1 MSRRVRPLLLA
12 APALLVAL
20 TLALPGGSAAQSGSS
35 FTGWD
40 GVNPFKCVLQN
51 AGLGT
56 AVPDPGAD
64 PYCVQF
70 DKTHQ
75 NVTQLGVA
83 QFLSLEPARVAAA
96 TPKCFYF
103 QSDHWRGS
111 IVQDNGA
118 TEVYEFYGH
127 YYFDK
132 ARGAG
137 GVWVTDFNINGHTA
151 DPNQIPGIPPQYAQ
165 YFGPGTG
172 GMQAVGNVPADPG
185 CAARAAANPGEIYA
199 MPSSPV
205 PSEVG
210 VGPIRVPPGAP
221 CLTAAG
227 AVTARAIGSVR
238 LGDPRQRVLALLGAP
253 VHLRAGFMHYCLRGG
268 GKFLVGRSSA
278 AGAAPSAAQKAPTV
292 MVLTTNAGYRLRGI
306 ARGTGAGAFH
316 RRFPR
321 ARALLRQGATRV
333 WSIRPGADVI
343 AGLRRGRVRFLA
355 VYDRR
360 TLRRPSALARMLRRS
375 Q

>member
-1 MSRRVRPLLLA
+1 MRRAAAAALA
-12 APALLVAL
+12 A
-20 TLALPGGSAAQSGSS
+20 LALAAAASGVGAGGASAAGPT

-75 NVTQLGVA
+75 NVTDLGLV

-96 TPKCFYF
+96 SPKCFYF

-127 YYFDK
+127 YFFDK

-137 GVWVTDFNINGHTA
+137 GVWVTDFNINGRTG
-151 DPNQIPGIPPQYAQ
+151 DPNMIPGIPQQFAQ
-165 YFGPGTG
+165 NFGPGTG
-172 GMQAVGNVPADPG
+172 GVQAVGNVPADPA
-185 CAARAAANPGEIYA
+185 CAARAGANPDSIYA
-199 MPSSPV
+199 SPSTPAPAQSGTGPV
-205 PSEVG
+205 
-210 VGPIRVPPGAP
+210 RVPPAAS

-227 AVTARAIGSVR
+227 AVTRVGIGSIH
-238 LGDPRQRVLALLGAP
+238 LGDAGLRVRALLGAP
-253 VHLRAGFMHYCLRGG
+253 VHVRRGFMRYCLRGG
-268 GKFLVGRSSA
+268 GKFLVGQSS
-278 AGAAPSAAQKAPTV
+278 GATV
-292 MVLTTNAGYRLRGI
+292 MVLTTNSGYRLGAVARGI
-306 ARGTGAGAFH
+306 AGSAFH
-316 RRFPR
+316 RRFPG
-321 ARALLRQGATRV
+321 ARRLLRQGATGV
-333 WSIRPGADVI
+333 WATAPGSDLI
-343 AGLRRGRVRFLA
+343 AGIRRARVRFLA

-360 TLRRPSALARMLRRS
+360 AVRGRGALAAMLRRS